1 MEKRGIPRIKGM
13 RTRFP
18 SHDDA
23 TSRATAKPAIEGTS
37 HMIVGIVKET
47 FPGEARVALVPP
59 GVQQL
64 KKADLEILVEPG
76 AGIAAGY
83 EDSAYTDKGAELAAD
98 RADVWKRADVVL
110 QVRSLGANP
119 EEGRADL
126 ELTRS
131 GQTVIGICEPLTEHS
146 ANAAVAATGATLFSM
161 EMMPRITRAQSM
173 DILSAM
179 ATIAGYKAV
188 LLAANSLPKIFPMM
202 MTAAGTLAAARVFVV
217 GAGVAG
223 LQAIASARRL
233 GATVHAYDVRPVV
246 REQVESLGGKFVELE
261 LETDT
266 AEDAGGYAKELG
278 EDFYTKQREMMLSVV
293 AESDVVITTAAI
305 PGKKAPILVTREM
318 VEGMRRGSVVVD
330 LAAERGGNCE
340 LTSPGERVDHN
351 GVIILGPL
359 NIPST
364 IPFHASQMYS
374 KNIVTFLLHL
384 VNEGELVVDPE
395 DEITSGTLIT
405 RAGAVVHERVLELQA
420 AAAEES
426 EKS

>member
-1 MEKRGIPRIKGM
+1 
-13 RTRFP
+13 
-18 SHDDA
+18 
-23 TSRATAKPAIEGTS
+23 
-37 HMIVGIVKET
+37 MIVGVVKET
-47 FPGEARVALVPP
+47 FPGEARVALVPV

-64 KKADLEILVEPG
+64 IRAELEVVIESG
-76 AGIAAGY
+76 AGVAAGY
-83 EDSAYTDKGAELAAD
+83 DDKAYTEKGATLAAD

-110 QVRSLGANP
+110 QVRALGANL
-119 EEGRADL
+119 DL
-126 ELTRS
+126 GKGDLGLMRS
-131 GQTVIGICEPLTEHS
+131 GQTVIGTCEPLSEHA
-146 ANAAVAATGATLFSM
+146 ANQAIAEIGVALFSM

-173 DILSAM
+173 DILSSM

-188 LLAANSLPKIFPMM
+188 FIGANALPKLFPMM

-233 GATVHAYDVRPVV
+233 GAVVHAYDVRPVV

-278 EDFYTKQREMMLSVV
+278 EDFYAKQREMMLSVV

-305 PGKKAPILVTREM
+305 PGKKAPILVTRER
-318 VEGMRRGSVVVD
+318 VEGMHRGSVVVD

-340 LTSPGERVDHN
+340 LTVPGERVDHD

-359 NIPST
+359 NIPSDV
-364 IPFHASQMYS
+364 PYHASQMYS
-374 KNIVTFLLHL
+374 KNVTTFLLHL
-384 VNEGELVVDPE
+384 VKDGELAVDLD
-395 DEITSGTLIT
+395 DEITKGTLIT
-405 RAGAVVHERVLELQA
+405 RGGAVINERVLEAQKA
-420 AAAEES
+420 VPGGSATT
-426 EKS
+426 